1 MKANE
6 VLINLLKD
14 SGPLEVRSTGIY
26 VVAPFAFGSEEDCVK
41 LEITDLASLWEAW
54 NADVYHFGYI
64 RWMAKKL
71 GRKPNDLIVDTAAKY
86 GVKLVD

>member
-6 VLINLLKD
+6 VLMNLLKD
-14 SGPLEVRSTGIY
+14 DGPLEVRSTGIY
-26 VVAPFAFGSEEDCVK
+26 VVAPFAFGAEEDCVELK
-41 LEITDLASLWEAW
+41 IADLSDLWAAW

-71 GRKPNDLIVDTAAKY
+71 GRKPNALICDTAAKY
-86 GVKLVD
+86 GVDLAN